1 MITRNGMKNENG
13 EAVVTLNNVTIGYDR
28 HHVREHLSLALQ
40 KGKLTCLTG
49 ANGVGKSTL
58 MRTLAGFLPPRGGC
72 VRLLGR
78 EVQEWSP
85 QALSERVAVVLTER
99 PTMGFL
105 RVQEVVAMGRAP
117 YTGLFGRL
125 QESDHRAVE
134 DAMALMEVTPLAFRR
149 MNSLS
154 DGERQK
160 VMVAMALARQTPV
173 LLLDEPTAFLD
184 HDSKVA
190 LMKRLRKVAHEQ
202 GVTVLMSTHDLEL
215 AAALADRVVVLSA
228 SGLHEGLPAAQ
239 CMKY

>member
-1 MITRNGMKNENG
+1 
-13 EAVVTLNNVTIGYDR
+13 
-28 HHVREHLSLALQ
+28 
-40 KGKLTCLTG
+40 
-49 ANGVGKSTL
+49 
-58 MRTLAGFLPPRGGC
+58 
-72 VRLLGR
+72 
-78 EVQEWSP
+78 
-85 QALSERVAVVLTER
+85 
-99 PTMGFL
+99 MGFL
-105 RVQEVVAMGRAP
+105 RVHEVVAMGRAP

-134 DAMALMEVTPLAFRR
+134 DAMALMEVTPLASRR